1 MPADVLTLKQLA
13 EHLQLSERT
22 VYRLLGRGELPGFKV
37 GGHWRFRRAVV
48 DYWMDLRMERISPS
62 NKQEMEADW
71 RASPCWLTEALAVE
85 NALLPI
91 QPGSRREIVTSL
103 IQAVAFPEPVDVDE
117 VVRRVWERET
127 LASTAT
133 VSGVALLHTARWES
147 RMMRRG
153 DLLAIG
159 RVAAPVDF
167 DPAGGRPTDLL
178 FLLLARDPRRHLIL
192 LARLASLCRHPGFL
206 DGVRS
211 ATSASAVVTLVSETE
226 RIALG
231 DAGPPVR

>member
-1 MPADVLTLKQLA
+1 MQADVLTLKQLA

-48 DYWMDLRMERISPS
+48 DYWMDLRMERISPLDMRA
-62 NKQEMEADW
+62 MEADW
-71 RASPCWLTEALAVE
+71 RTSPCSFSEALAVE

-91 QPGSRREIVTSL
+91 PAGSRREIVTAL
-103 IQAVAFPEPVDVDE
+103 VQAVTFPEPVDVEE
-117 VVRRVWERET
+117 VVRRVWEREE

-133 VSGVALLHTARWES
+133 ECGAALLHTARWEG
-147 RMMRRG
+147 RTMRRS

-159 RVAAPVDF
+159 RLQAPVGF
-167 DPAGGRPTDLL
+167 DAVGASPTDLL

-192 LARLASLCRHPGFL
+192 LARVASLCRLPGFL
-206 DGVRS
+206 EGVRK
-211 ATSASAVVTLVSETE
+211 ATSAPAVVTLVRDTE
-226 RIALG
+226 RVLLG
-231 DAGPPVR
+231 GTGAPSR

>member
-1 MPADVLTLKQLA
+1 MQADVLTLKQLA

-48 DYWMDLRMERISPS
+48 DYWMDLRMERISPPHLRA
-62 NKQEMEADW
+62 MEAEW
-71 RASPCWLTEALAVE
+71 RTSGCSLSEALAPE

-91 QPGSRREIVTSL
+91 QAGSRRAMIESL
-103 IQAVAFPEPVDVDE
+103 IRKVTFPEPVDVDE
-117 VVRRVWERET
+117 VVRRVWEREE

-133 VSGVALLHTARWES
+133 ECGAALLHTARWEG
-147 RMMRRG
+147 RALRRG

-159 RVAAPVDF
+159 RLPAPVGF
-167 DPAGGRPTDLL
+167 DAFGAIPTDLL

-192 LARLASLCRHPGFL
+192 LARVASLCRHPGFL
-206 DGVRS
+206 EGVRS
-211 ATSASAVVTLVSETE
+211 ATAAAAVVTLVRDTE
-226 RIALG
+226 HVLLG
-231 DAGPPVR
+231 DAGATGR